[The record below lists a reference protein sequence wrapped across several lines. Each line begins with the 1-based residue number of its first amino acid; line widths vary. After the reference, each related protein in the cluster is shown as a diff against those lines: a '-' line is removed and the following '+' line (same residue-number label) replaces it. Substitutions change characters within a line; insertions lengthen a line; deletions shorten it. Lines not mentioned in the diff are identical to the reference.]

1 MKKIITSILLV
12 FMASTAFAM
21 TSSEFVKKESGSVLT
36 IVQKNKDLKT
46 FKKELNTSLNIDE
59 LIDFQKISRMTLGR
73 HWRTATDQQKEEF
86 VKEFR
91 EFLFNF
97 YGNAMFNF
105 KDAVIDYKSE
115 VADAEGATVKTL
127 VSYKENGQKKQAK
140 VDYVLIKNGDSW
152 KMIDV
157 VIEGITLTL
166 SYKDSFSQTISA
178 KGIDGLIADLK
189 EKNLKNKG

>member
-1 MKKIITSILLV
+1 
-12 FMASTAFAM
+12 MASTAFAM